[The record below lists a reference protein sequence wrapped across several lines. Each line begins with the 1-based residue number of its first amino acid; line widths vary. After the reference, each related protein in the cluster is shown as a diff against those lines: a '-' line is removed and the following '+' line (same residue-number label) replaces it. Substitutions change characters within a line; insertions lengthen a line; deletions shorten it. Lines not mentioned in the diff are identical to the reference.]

1 MDGLGGLMPG
11 SKSSRKAAFVDR
23 DGVLTKLVDRGEGF
37 MLGGRPHRWTAP
49 WNRQELRFMDEA
61 RPALELLERKGY
73 ARILVTNQPDVAT
86 GNIDPEEFE
95 RMMDLVRELPLTGI
109 YTCLHRPKGGCAC
122 RKPLPGMLLT
132 ARGEQ
137 DLDLDA
143 SYMIGDMEGD
153 IEAGRAAG
161 VRTILVTH
169 EPTVETNADHRVRSI
184 LEAAQL
190 LP

>member
-1 MDGLGGLMPG
+1 MSR
-11 SKSSRKAAFVDR
+11 SKNPKKAAFIDR
-23 DGVLTKLVDRGEGF
+23 DGVLTELVDRGEGF

-49 WNRQELRFMDEA
+49 WNRQELRFTDQA
-61 RPALELLERKGY
+61 RSALELLERKGY

-109 YTCLHRPKGGCAC
+109 YVCLHRPKAGCAC

-132 ARGEQ
+132 AQREH
-137 DLDLDA
+137 DLDLAA
-143 SYMIGDMEGD
+143 SFMIGDMEGD

-161 VRTILVTH
+161 VRTILVTY
-169 EPTVETNADHRVRSI
+169 EPTIETNADHRARNI